1 MENIGENIRLIES
14 IIKYANTK
22 QIPGLILFVD
32 LKKAFDS
39 IKWPF
44 IERTLKYLNF
54 GVSLVTWF
62 KLFYTVVSKTTVGL
76 LRFFLWVAEWDR
88 GTCFPPIFILCS
100 EVLDNAVGK
109 DENSH
114 GINSTKVECKLSQY
128 ADDTTTILDRSK
140 LSLTRT
146 LYLITWYF

>member
-54 GVSLVTWF
+54 GVSLVT
-62 KLFYTVVSKTTVGL
+62 
-76 LRFFLWVAEWDR
+76 
-88 GTCFPPIFILCS
+88 
-100 EVLDNAVGK
+100 
-109 DENSH
+109 
-114 GINSTKVECKLSQY
+114 
-128 ADDTTTILDRSK
+128 
-140 LSLTRT
+140 
-146 LYLITWYF
+146 